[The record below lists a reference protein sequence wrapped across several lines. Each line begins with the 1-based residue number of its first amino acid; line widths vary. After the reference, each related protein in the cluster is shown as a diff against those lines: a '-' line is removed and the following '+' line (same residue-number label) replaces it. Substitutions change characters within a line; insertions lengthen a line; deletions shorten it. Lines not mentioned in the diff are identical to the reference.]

1 MNFDF
6 SDEQKQMRDE
16 ARKFLSEKCPPK
28 AVRAVLDG
36 KEPYDRELWKGLAE
50 MGFLGVAIP
59 EEFGGAGA
67 GHLELCVIAEEMGRA
82 LAPVPFSSTVYLAAE
97 ALLIAGSA
105 AQKQKWLPKIATGE
119 AIGTLALF
127 EGKGNPSPQGIK
139 LAASGG
145 TLNGVK
151 KPVPDGAIADLAIVA
166 ARTGS
171 SGRDSDISLFLVDM
185 KAGGVEA
192 GVSGKPLTN
201 LDPTRG
207 QAELTFKDCKAEP
220 LGAAGEGWSII
231 SQVLDRAAVLIAF
244 EQVGGADRALE
255 MGRDYA
261 LDRIAFGRPIGSF
274 QAVKHMLA
282 DMYVSATLAR
292 SNCYYGAWALS
303 TNAGELPEA
312 AAAARISATQ
322 AFQHCAKNNIQVH
335 GGMGFT
341 WEFDCHMYYRRAN
354 VLALG
359 LGSLSYWEDAL
370 IDRMRKKNS
379 A

>member
-16 ARKFLSEKCPPK
+16 ARKFLSEQCPPK
-28 AVRAVLDG
+28 AVREVLDG
-36 KEPYDRELWKGLAE
+36 KAPYDKSLWKGLAE
-50 MGFLGVAIP
+50 MGFLGIAIP
-59 EEFGGAGA
+59 EQFGGAGA

-82 LAPVPFSSTVYLAAE
+82 LAPVPFSSTLYLAAE
-97 ALLIAGSA
+97 ALLIAGSD
-105 AQKQKWLPKIATGE
+105 AQKQKWLPKIASGD

-127 EGKGNPSPQGIK
+127 EGKGNPSPK
-139 LAASGG
+139 AVKVTANGG
-145 TLNGVK
+145 VLNGVK
-151 KPVPDGAIADLAIVA
+151 KPVADGAIADFAVVA

-171 SGRDSDISLFLVDM
+171 SGRESDISLFIVDL
-185 KAGGVEA
+185 KAAGVE
-192 GVSGKPLTN
+192 VKSLTN
-201 LDPTRG
+201 IDLTRG
-207 QAELTFKDCKAEP
+207 QAEITFRNAKAEP
-220 LGAAGEGWSII
+220 LGAAGEGWSVIT
-231 SQVLDRAAVLIAF
+231 QVLDRAAVLTAF

-354 VLALG
+354 AVALG

-370 IDRMRKKNS
+370 IDRMRKKN
-379 A
+379 AA

>member
-6 SDEQKQMRDE
+6 SDEQKQLRDE
-16 ARKFLSEKCPPK
+16 ARKFLAEKCSPK
-28 AVRAVLDG
+28 AVRVVLDG
-36 KEPYDRELWKGLAE
+36 KEPYDRELWKGLAD

-97 ALLIAGSA
+97 ALLIAGSD
-105 AQKQKWLPKIATGE
+105 AQKQKWLPAIASGK

-127 EGKGNPSPQGIK
+127 EGKGNPSPQAIK
-139 LAASGG
+139 LDASGG
-145 TLNGVK
+145 SLNGVK
-151 KPVPDGAIADLAIVA
+151 KPVADGAVADFAIVA

-171 SGRDSDISLFLVDM
+171 SGRDSDISLFIVDM
-185 KAGGVEA
+185 KGSGVEA
-192 GVSGKPLTN
+192 RDLTN

-207 QAELTFKDCKAEP
+207 QAELTFRNCKAEP
-220 LGAAGEGWSII
+220 LGATGEGWSIL

-244 EQVGGADRALE
+244 EQVGGSDRALE

-282 DMYVSATLAR
+282 DMYVA
-292 SNCYYGAWALS
+292 
-303 TNAGELPEA
+303 
-312 AAAARISATQ
+312 
-322 AFQHCAKNNIQVH
+322 
-335 GGMGFT
+335 
-341 WEFDCHMYYRRAN
+341 
-354 VLALG
+354 
-359 LGSLSYWEDAL
+359 
-370 IDRMRKKNS
+370 
-379 A
+379 

>member
-6 SDEQKQMRDE
+6 SDDQKQLRDE
-16 ARKFLSEKCPPK
+16 ARKYLAEHSSPK
-28 AVRAVLDG
+28 AVREVLDG
-36 KEPYDRELWKGLAE
+36 KAPYDKELWKGLAE

-59 EEFGGAGA
+59 ESYGGAGA
-67 GHLELCVIAEEMGRA
+67 GHLELCVVAEEMGRA

-97 ALLIAGSA
+97 ALMLAGNDG
-105 AQKQKWLPKIATGE
+105 QKQKWLPKIASGE
-119 AIGTLALF
+119 AIDTLALF
-127 EGKGNPSPQGIK
+127 EGKGNPSPQAIK
-139 LAASGG
+139 LSASGG
-145 TLNGVK
+145 SLNGVK
-151 KPVPDGAIADLAIVA
+151 KPVPDGAIADFVIGAG
-166 ARTGS
+166 RTGS
-171 SGRDSDISLFLVDM
+171 SGRDTDVSLFLVDM
-185 KAGGVEA
+185 KSEGVEA
-192 GVSGKPLTN
+192 RTLTN
-201 LDPTRG
+201 IDPSRG
-207 QAELTFKDCKAEP
+207 QAELSFANCKAEP
-220 LGAAGEGWSII
+220 LGAPSEGWSIL
-231 SQVLDRAAVLIAF
+231 SQVLDRAAVLMAF

-303 TNAGELPEA
+303 TNASELPEA

-322 AFQHCAKNNIQVH
+322 AFQHCSKNNIQVH

-341 WEFDCHMYYRRAN
+341 WEFDCHLYYRRSNAT
-354 VLALG
+354 ALS

-370 IDRMRKKNS
+370 IDRMRKRN
-379 A
+379 AA

>member
-6 SDEQKQMRDE
+6 SDDQKQLRDQ
-16 ARKFLSEKCPPK
+16 ARKFLAEKCPPK

-36 KEPYDRELWKGLAE
+36 KAPYDKELWKGLAD

-97 ALLIAGSA
+97 ALLIAGSD
-105 AQKQKWLPKIATGE
+105 AQKKKWLPKIAAGD

-127 EGKGNPSPQGIK
+127 EGTGNPSPKAIK
-139 LAASGG
+139 LSADSGV
-145 TLNGVK
+145 LNGTK
-151 KPVPDGAIADLAIVA
+151 KPVADGAIADFAVVA

-171 SGRDSDISLFLVDM
+171 SGRESDISLFVVDM
-185 KAGGVEA
+185 KGGGVE
-192 GVSGKPLTN
+192 VKELTN

-207 QAELTFKDCKAEP
+207 QAEVTFRNCKAEP
-220 LGAAGEGWSII
+220 LGAAGEGWSIL
-231 SQVLDRAAVLIAF
+231 SQVLDRAAVLTAF

-261 LDRIAFGRPIGSF
+261 LDRIAFGQPIGSF

-354 VLALG
+354 AVALG

-370 IDRMRKKNS
+370 IDCMRKKN
-379 A
+379 AA

>member
-16 ARKFLSEKCPPK
+16 ARKFLSEQCPPK
-28 AVRAVLDG
+28 AVREVLDG
-36 KEPYDRELWKGLAE
+36 KAPYDKALWKGLAE

-59 EEFGGAGA
+59 EQFGGAGA

-97 ALLIAGSA
+97 AILIAGSD
-105 AQKQKWLPKIATGE
+105 AQKQKWLPKIAAGE

-127 EGKGNPSPQGIK
+127 EGKGNPSPKSIK
-139 LAASGG
+139 VTANGG
-145 TLNGVK
+145 VLNGVK
-151 KPVPDGAIADLAIVA
+151 KPVPDGAIADFAVVA

-171 SGRDSDISLFLVDM
+171 SGRESDISLFIVDL
-185 KAGGVEA
+185 KAGGVEIK
-192 GVSGKPLTN
+192 SLTN
-201 LDPTRG
+201 IDLTRG
-207 QAELTFKDCKAEP
+207 QAEFTFKDAKAEP
-220 LGAAGEGWSII
+220 LGAAGEGWSVIT
-231 SQVLDRAAVLIAF
+231 QVLDRAAVLTAF

-354 VLALG
+354 AVALG

-370 IDRMRKKNS
+370 IDRMRKKN
-379 A
+379 AA

>member
-16 ARKFLSEKCPPK
+16 ARKFLAEKCPPK
-28 AVRAVLDG
+28 AVREVLDG
-36 KEPYDRELWKGLAE
+36 KAAYDKRLWQGLAE

-59 EEFGGAGA
+59 EAYGGAGA

-97 ALLIAGSA
+97 ALLLAGSE
-105 AQKQKWLPKIATGE
+105 AQQRKWLPAIAAGE

-127 EGKGNPSPQGIK
+127 EGKGNPSPQAVK
-139 LAASGG
+139 LNASGG
-145 TLNGVK
+145 MLNGVK
-151 KPVPDGAIADLAIVA
+151 KPVPDGAIADFAIVA

-171 SGRDSDISLFLVDM
+171 SGRETEVSLFLVDL

-192 GVSGKPLTN
+192 KALASV
-201 LDPTRG
+201 DPTRG
-207 QAELTFKDCKAEP
+207 QAELTFTNCRAEP
-220 LGAAGEGWSII
+220 LGSADEGWSIV
-231 SQVLDRAAVLIAF
+231 SRVLDRAAVLIAF

-303 TNAGELPEA
+303 TNASELPEA
-312 AAAARISATQ
+312 AASARISATQ

-341 WEFDCHMYYRRAN
+341 WEFDCHLYYRRSN
-354 VLALG
+354 
-359 LGSLSYWEDAL
+359 
-370 IDRMRKKNS
+370 
-379 A
+379 

>member
-16 ARKFLSEKCPPK
+16 ARKFLSEQCPPK
-28 AVRAVLDG
+28 AVREVLDG
-36 KEPYDRELWKGLAE
+36 KAPYDKALWKGLAE

-59 EEFGGAGA
+59 EQFGGAGA

-97 ALLIAGSA
+97 AILIAGSD
-105 AQKQKWLPKIATGE
+105 AQKQKWLPKIAAGE

-127 EGKGNPSPQGIK
+127 EGKGNPSPKAIK
-139 LAASGG
+139 VTANGG
-145 TLNGVK
+145 VLNGVK
-151 KPVPDGAIADLAIVA
+151 KPVSDGAIADFAVVA

-171 SGRDSDISLFLVDM
+171 SGRESDISLFIVDL
-185 KAGGVEA
+185 KAGGVE
-192 GVSGKPLTN
+192 VKSLTN
-201 LDPTRG
+201 IDLTRG
-207 QAELTFKDCKAEP
+207 QAEFSFKDAKAEP
-220 LGAAGEGWSII
+220 LGAVGEGWSVIT
-231 SQVLDRAAVLIAF
+231 QVLDRAAVLTAF

-354 VLALG
+354 AAALG

-370 IDRMRKKNS
+370 IDRMRKKN
-379 A
+379 AA

>member
-6 SDEQKQMRDE
+6 SDDQKQLRDE
-16 ARKFLSEKCPPK
+16 ARRFLTEKCPPK
-28 AVRAVLDG
+28 AVREVIDG
-36 KEPYDRELWKGLAE
+36 KATYDRELWKGLAD

-59 EEFGGAGA
+59 EAFGGSGA

-97 ALLIAGSA
+97 ALMLAGSD
-105 AQKQKWLPKIATGE
+105 AQKQKWLPAIASG
-119 AIGTLALF
+119 AAVGTLALF
-127 EGKGNPSPQGIK
+127 EGSGNPSPGAIK
-139 LAASGG
+139 LTASNG
-145 TLNGVK
+145 TLNGIK
-151 KPVPDGAIADLAIVA
+151 KPVPDGAVADFAIVA
-166 ARTGS
+166 ARTAS
-171 SGRDSDISLFLVDM
+171 TGRETDISLFLVDLTSE
-185 KAGGVEA
+185 GVEA
-192 GVSGKPLTN
+192 KALTN
-201 LDPTRG
+201 IDPSRG
-207 QAELTFKDCKAEP
+207 QAEISFKNVKAEL
-220 LGAAGEGWSII
+220 LGPANEGWSILTR
-231 SQVLDRAAVLIAF
+231 VLDRAAVLIAF

-261 LDRIAFGRPIGSF
+261 LDRIAFGRQIGSF

-303 TNAGELPEA
+303 TNASELPEA

-341 WEFDCHMYYRRAN
+341 WEFDCHLYYRRSNA
-354 VLALG
+354 LALG

-370 IDRMRKKNS
+370 IDRMRQRN
-379 A
+379 AAA

>member
-1 MNFDF
+1 
-6 SDEQKQMRDE
+6 
-16 ARKFLSEKCPPK
+16 
-28 AVRAVLDG
+28 
-36 KEPYDRELWKGLAE
+36 
-50 MGFLGVAIP
+50 
-59 EEFGGAGA
+59 
-67 GHLELCVIAEEMGRA
+67 VIAEEMGRA

-97 ALLIAGSA
+97 ALLVAGSE
-105 AQKQKWLPKIATGE
+105 AQKQKWLPVIASGD

-127 EGKGNPSPQGIK
+127 EGKGNPQPEAIK

-145 TLNGVK
+145 KLDGVK
-151 KPVPDGAIADLAIVA
+151 KPVADGAIADFAVVA

-171 SGRDSDISLFLVDM
+171 TGRETDISLFLVDM

-192 GVSGKPLTN
+192 RALAN
-201 LDPTRG
+201 IDPSRN
-207 QAELTFKDCKAEP
+207 QAEVVFKNCKAEP

-231 SQVLDRAAVLIAF
+231 SQVLDRAAVLLAF
-244 EQVGGADRALE
+244 EQVGGADRAIE

-274 QAVKHMLA
+274 QAIKHMLA

-303 TNAGELPEA
+303 TNAAELPEA

-322 AFQHCAKNNIQVH
+322 AFAHCAKNNIQVH

-341 WEFDCHMYYRRAN
+341 WEFDCHLYYRRAN
-354 VLALG
+354 ATALS

-370 IDRMRKKNS
+370 IDRMRKRN
-379 A
+379 AA

>member
-6 SDEQKQMRDE
+6 SDEQKQLRDE
-16 ARKFLSEKCPPK
+16 ARRFLAKQCPPS

-36 KEPYDRELWKGLAE
+36 NASYDRDLWKGLAD

-59 EEFGGAGA
+59 EQFGGVGA
-67 GHLELCVIAEEMGRA
+67 GHLELCVIAEEIGRA

-97 ALLIAGSA
+97 AILLAGSD
-105 AQKQKWLPKIATGE
+105 AQKGKWLPAIASGS

-127 EGKGNPSPQGIK
+127 EGKGNPSPDAIK
-139 LAASGG
+139 LAASNG

-151 KPVPDGAIADLAIVA
+151 KPVPDGAIADFAVVA
-166 ARTGS
+166 ARTAS
-171 SGRDSDISLFLVDM
+171 SGRETDISLFLVDLT
-185 KAGGVEA
+185 GEGVEA
-192 GVSGKPLTN
+192 KALTN
-201 LDPTRG
+201 VDPSRG
-207 QAELTFKDCKAEP
+207 QAEITFRNCKAEP
-220 LGAAGEGWSII
+220 LGAAGEGWSILT
-231 SQVLDRAAVLIAF
+231 QVFDRAAVLVAF

-303 TNAGELPEA
+303 TDASELPEA
-312 AAAARISATQ
+312 AASARISATQ

-341 WEFDCHMYYRRAN
+341 WEFDCHLYYRRAN
-354 VLALG
+354 ALALG
-359 LGSLSYWEDAL
+359 LGSLSYWEDVL
-370 IDRMRKKNS
+370 IDRMRKRN
-379 A
+379 AA

>member
-16 ARKFLSEKCPPK
+16 ARKYLAEQCPPK
-28 AVRAVLDG
+28 AVREVLDG
-36 KEPYDRELWKGLAE
+36 KVPYDKALWKGLAE

-59 EEFGGAGA
+59 EKFGGAGA

-97 ALLIAGSA
+97 AILIAGSDM
-105 AQKQKWLPKIATGE
+105 QKQKWLPKIASGD

-127 EGKGNPSPQGIK
+127 EGKGNPSPK
-139 LAASGG
+139 AVKVTANGG
-145 TLNGVK
+145 VLNGVK
-151 KPVPDGAIADLAIVA
+151 KPVADGAIADFAVVA
-166 ARTGS
+166 ARAGS
-171 SGRDSDISLFLVDM
+171 SGRESDISLFIVDL
-185 KAGGVEA
+185 KAGGVA
-192 GVSGKPLTN
+192 VKSLTN
-201 LDPTRG
+201 IDLTRG
-207 QAELTFKDCKAEP
+207 QAEITFKDAKAEP
-220 LGAAGEGWSII
+220 LGAAGEGWSVIT
-231 SQVLDRAAVLIAF
+231 QVLDRAAVLMAF

-354 VLALG
+354 AVALG

-370 IDRMRKKNS
+370 IDRMRKKN
-379 A
+379 AA

>member
-16 ARKFLSEKCPPK
+16 ARKFLSEQCPPK
-28 AVRAVLDG
+28 AVREVLDG
-36 KEPYDRELWKGLAE
+36 KAPYDKSLWKGLAE
-50 MGFLGVAIP
+50 MGFLGITIP
-59 EEFGGAGA
+59 EQFGGAGA

-97 ALLIAGSA
+97 ALLIAGSD
-105 AQKQKWLPKIATGE
+105 AQKQKWLPKIASGD

-127 EGKGNPSPQGIK
+127 EGKGNPSPK
-139 LAASGG
+139 AVKVTANGG
-145 TLNGVK
+145 VLNGVK
-151 KPVPDGAIADLAIVA
+151 KPVADGAIADFAVVA

-171 SGRDSDISLFLVDM
+171 SGRESDISLFIVDL
-185 KAGGVEA
+185 KAAGVE
-192 GVSGKPLTN
+192 VKSLTN
-201 LDPTRG
+201 IDLTRG
-207 QAELTFKDCKAEP
+207 QAEITFRNAKAEP
-220 LGAAGEGWSII
+220 LGAAGEGWSVIT
-231 SQVLDRAAVLIAF
+231 QVLDRAAVLTAF

-354 VLALG
+354 AVALG

-370 IDRMRKKNS
+370 IDRMRKKN
-379 A
+379 AA

>member
-6 SDEQKQMRDE
+6 SDDQKQLRDQ
-16 ARKFLSEKCPPK
+16 ARKFLAEKCPPK
-28 AVRAVLDG
+28 AVRVVLDG
-36 KEPYDRELWKGLAE
+36 KESYDRELWKGLAE

-82 LAPVPFSSTVYLAAE
+82 LAPVPFSSTVYLAVE
-97 ALLIAGSA
+97 ALMLAGSE
-105 AQKQKWLPKIATGE
+105 AQKRKWLPKIASGE

-127 EGKGNPSPQGIK
+127 EGAGNPSSKAIK
-139 LAASGG
+139 LEASDGV
-145 TLNGVK
+145 LNGSK
-151 KPVPDGAIADLAIVA
+151 KPVADGAIADFVVVA
-166 ARTGS
+166 ARTAS
-171 SGRDSDISLFLVDM
+171 TGRDSDVSLFLVDV
-185 KAGGVEA
+185 KAGGIEA
-192 GVSGKPLTN
+192 KSLTN

-207 QAELTFKDCKAEP
+207 QAELTFSGCKAEP
-220 LGAAGEGWSII
+220 LGTPGEGWSLVT
-231 SQVLDRAAVLIAF
+231 QLLDRAAVLIAF
-244 EQVGGADRALE
+244 EQVGGADRTLE

-303 TNAGELPEA
+303 TNAPELPEA
-312 AAAARISATQ
+312 AASARISATQ

-354 VLALG
+354 ALALS
-359 LGSLSYWEDAL
+359 LGSLSYWEDQL
-370 IDRMRKKNS
+370 IERMRKRN
-379 A
+379 AA

>member
-16 ARKFLSEKCPPK
+16 ARKFLAEQCPPK
-28 AVRAVLDG
+28 AVREVLDG
-36 KEPYDRELWKGLAE
+36 KAPYDKPLWKGLAE

-59 EEFGGAGA
+59 EQFGGAGA
-67 GHLELCVIAEEMGRA
+67 GHLELCVIAEEIGRA

-97 ALLIAGSA
+97 AILIAGSD
-105 AQKQKWLPKIATGE
+105 AQKQKWLPKIASGD

-127 EGKGNPSPQGIK
+127 EGHGNPSPK
-139 LAASGG
+139 AVKVTANGG
-145 TLNGVK
+145 VLNGVK
-151 KPVPDGAIADLAIVA
+151 KPVADGAIADFAVVA
-166 ARTGS
+166 ARTGA
-171 SGRDSDISLFLVDM
+171 SGRESDISLFIVDL
-185 KAGGVEA
+185 KAGGVE
-192 GVSGKPLTN
+192 VTPLSN
-201 LDPTRG
+201 IDLTRG
-207 QAELTFKDCKAEP
+207 QAEITFKDAKAEP
-220 LGAAGEGWSII
+220 LGAAGEGWGVIT
-231 SQVLDRAAVLIAF
+231 QVLDRAAVLMAF

-354 VLALG
+354 AVAVG

-370 IDRMRKKNS
+370 IDRMRKKN
-379 A
+379 AA

>member
-16 ARKFLSEKCPPK
+16 ARKFLAEKCPPK
-28 AVRAVLDG
+28 AVREVLDG
-36 KEPYDRELWKGLAE
+36 KAAYDKALWKGLAE

-59 EEFGGAGA
+59 EQFGGAGA

-97 ALLIAGSA
+97 AILIAGSD
-105 AQKQKWLPKIATGE
+105 AQKQKWLPKIASGE

-127 EGKGNPSPQGIK
+127 EGKGNPSPKAIK
-139 LAASGG
+139 LAANGG
-145 TLNGVK
+145 VLNGIK
-151 KPVPDGAIADLAIVA
+151 KPVPDGAIADFAVVA

-171 SGRDSDISLFLVDM
+171 SGRESDISLFIVDL
-185 KAGGVEA
+185 KAGGAEVK
-192 GVSGKPLTN
+192 SLTN
-201 LDPTRG
+201 IDLTRG
-207 QAELTFKDCKAEP
+207 QAEITFKDAKAEP
-220 LGAAGEGWSII
+220 LGAAGDGWGVIT
-231 SQVLDRAAVLIAF
+231 QVLDRAAVLMAF

-282 DMYVSATLAR
+282 DMYVAATLAR

-354 VLALG
+354 AVALG

-370 IDRMRKKNS
+370 IDRMRKKN
-379 A
+379 AA

>member
-6 SDEQKQMRDE
+6 SDDQKQMRDA
-16 ARKFLSEKCPPK
+16 ARKFLAEKCPPK

-36 KEPYDRELWKGLAE
+36 KAPYDKELWNGLAE

-97 ALLIAGSA
+97 ALMIAGSE
-105 AQKQKWLPKIATGE
+105 AQKQKWLPKIASGE

-127 EGKGNPSPQGIK
+127 EGKGNPSPKAIK
-139 LAASGG
+139 CVASGG

-151 KPVPDGAIADLAIVA
+151 KPVADGAIADFAVVA
-166 ARTGS
+166 VRTGS
-171 SGRDSDISLFLVDM
+171 TGRDSDISLFIVDLRD
-185 KAGGVEA
+185 GGVEI
-192 GVSGKPLTN
+192 KELTN
-201 LDPTRG
+201 VDPTRG
-207 QAELTFKDCKAEP
+207 QAELTFKNVMGEP
-220 LGAAGEGWSII
+220 LGAAGDGWSILT
-231 SQVLDRAAVLIAF
+231 QVLDRAAVLVAF

-292 SNCYYGAWALS
+292 SNSYYGAWALS
-303 TNAGELPEA
+303 TNASELPEA
-312 AAAARISATQ
+312 AASARISATQ

-354 VLALG
+354 AVALG
-359 LGSLSYWEDAL
+359 LGSLSYWEDQL
-370 IDRMRKKNS
+370 IDRMRKKN
-379 A
+379 AA

>member
-6 SDEQKQMRDE
+6 SDDQKQLRDQ
-16 ARKFLSEKCPPK
+16 ARKFLTEKCSSK
-28 AVRAVLDG
+28 AVRTVLDG
-36 KEPYDRELWKGLAE
+36 KAPYDRELWKGLAE

-82 LAPVPFSSTVYLAAE
+82 NAPVPFSSTVYLAAE
-97 ALLIAGSA
+97 ALLIAGSD
-105 AQKQKWLPKIATGE
+105 AQKKKWLPAVASGE

-127 EGKGNPSPQGIK
+127 EGKGNPSPDNVK
-139 LAASGG
+139 LTASGG
-145 TLNGVK
+145 ALNGVK
-151 KPVPDGAIADLAIVA
+151 KPVPDGAIADFAVVA

-171 SGRDSDISLFLVDM
+171 SGRDSDISLFLVDL

-192 GVSGKPLTN
+192 KSLTN

-207 QAELTFKDCKAEP
+207 QAELTFNNCKAEP
-220 LGAAGEGWSII
+220 LGAAGEGWSILT
-231 SQVLDRAAVLIAF
+231 QVLDRAAVLIAF

-274 QAVKHMLA
+274 QAIKHMLA

-292 SNCYYGAWALS
+292 SNSYYGAWALS
-303 TNAGELPEA
+303 TNAAELPEA

-354 VLALG
+354 TLALT
-359 LGSLSYWEDAL
+359 LGSLSYWEDQL
-370 IDRMRKKNS
+370 IDRMRKKN
-379 A
+379 AA

>member
-6 SDEQKQMRDE
+6 SDEQKQMRDA
-16 ARKFLSEKCPPK
+16 ARKFLAEKCSPK
-28 AVRAVLDG
+28 AVRTVLDG
-36 KEPYDRELWKGLAE
+36 KEPYDCELWKGLAE

-67 GHLELCVIAEEMGRA
+67 GHLELCVIAEEMGRE

-97 ALLIAGSA
+97 AILLAGSE
-105 AQKQKWLPKIATGE
+105 AQKQKWLPLIASG
-119 AIGTLALF
+119 AAVGTLALF
-127 EGKGNPSPQGIK
+127 EGKGNPSPQAIK
-139 LAASGG
+139 LSASGG
-145 TLNGVK
+145 SLNGVK
-151 KPVPDGAIADLAIVA
+151 KPVPDGTIADFAIVA

-171 SGRDSDISLFLVDM
+171 TGRETDISLFLVDM
-185 KAGGVEA
+185 KEGVEA
-192 GVSGKPLTN
+192 RALTN
-201 LDPTRG
+201 VDPSRG
-207 QAELTFKDCKAEP
+207 QAELTFKNCKAEP
-220 LGAAGEGWSII
+220 LGAANEGWSIV
-231 SQVLDRAAVLIAF
+231 SQVLDRAAVLMAF

-322 AFQHCAKNNIQVH
+322 AFQHCSKNNIQVH

-341 WEFDCHMYYRRAN
+341 WEFDCHLYYRRSNAM
-354 VLALG
+354 ALS

-370 IDRMRKKNS
+370 IDRMRKRN
-379 A
+379 AA

>member
-6 SDEQKQMRDE
+6 SDEQKQLRDE
-16 ARKFLSEKCPPK
+16 ARKFLSEQCPPK

-36 KEPYDRELWKGLAE
+36 KLAYDKGLWKGLAE

-59 EEFGGAGA
+59 ESYGGTGA

-97 ALLIAGSA
+97 ALLLAGTE
-105 AQKQKWLPKIATGE
+105 AQKQKWLPAIARGD

-127 EGKGNPSPQGIK
+127 EGKGNPRQEAIK
-139 LAASGG
+139 LSASGG
-145 TLNGVK
+145 TLNGIK
-151 KPVPDGAIADLAIVA
+151 KPVPDGAIADFAIVV

-171 SGRDSDISLFLVDM
+171 SGRETDISLFLVDL
-185 KAGGVEA
+185 KSEGVEA
-192 GVSGKPLTN
+192 RDLTN
-201 LDPTRG
+201 LDPTHG
-207 QAELTFKDCKAEP
+207 QAELTFKNCKAEP
-220 LGAAGEGWSII
+220 LGRANEGWSII
-231 SQVLDRAAVLIAF
+231 TQVLDRAAILTAF

-303 TNAGELPEA
+303 TNASELPEA
-312 AAAARISATQ
+312 AAAARIRATQ

-354 VLALG
+354 ATALG

-370 IDRMRKKNS
+370 IERMRKKN
-379 A
+379 AA

>member
-6 SDEQKQMRDE
+6 SDDQKQLRDQ
-16 ARKFLSEKCPPK
+16 ARKFLAEKCPPK
-28 AVRAVLDG
+28 AVRVVLDG
-36 KEPYDRELWKGLAE
+36 KEAYDRALWKGFAE

-59 EEFGGAGA
+59 EEYGGAGA
-67 GHLELCVIAEEMGRA
+67 GHLELCVIAEEVGRA

-97 ALLIAGSA
+97 ALMLAGSD
-105 AQKQKWLPKIATGE
+105 AQKQAWLPKIASGE
-119 AIGTLALF
+119 TIGTLALF
-127 EGKGNPSPQGIK
+127 EGTGNPSPKAIK
-139 LAASGG
+139 LAAANGV
-145 TLNGVK
+145 LNGTK
-151 KPVPDGAIADLAIVA
+151 KPVADGAIADLIIVA
-166 ARTGS
+166 ARTAS
-171 SGRDSDISLFLVDM
+171 TGRDSDISLFLVDA

-192 GVSGKPLTN
+192 KALTN

-207 QAELTFKDCKAEP
+207 QAELTFANCKAEP

-231 SQVLDRAAVLIAF
+231 SQVLDRAAVLTAF
-244 EQVGGADRALE
+244 EQVGGSDRALE

-292 SNCYYGAWALS
+292 SNAYYGAWALS
-303 TNAGELPEA
+303 TNAPELPEA
-312 AAAARISATQ
+312 AASARISATQ
-322 AFQHCAKNNIQVH
+322 AYQHCGKNNIQVH

-354 VLALG
+354 ALALG
-359 LGSLSYWEDAL
+359 LGSLSYWEDQL
-370 IDRMRKKNS
+370 IDRMRKRN
-379 A
+379 AA

>member
-6 SDEQKQMRDE
+6 SDDQKQLRDQ
-16 ARKFLSEKCPPK
+16 ARKFLTEKCPPK

-36 KEPYDRELWKGLAE
+36 KAPYDRELWKGLAG

-97 ALLIAGSA
+97 ALLLAGSD
-105 AQKQKWLPKIATGE
+105 AQKKKWLPKIASGE
-119 AIGTLALF
+119 AVGTLALF
-127 EGKGNPSPQGIK
+127 EGTGNPSPKAIK
-139 LAASGG
+139 LAANGG

-151 KPVPDGAIADLAIVA
+151 KPVPDGAIADFAVVA

-171 SGRDSDISLFLVDM
+171 SGRESDISLFLVDL
-185 KAGGVEA
+185 KGEGIAVKE
-192 GVSGKPLTN
+192 LTN
-201 LDPTRG
+201 VDLTRG
-207 QAELTFKDCKAEP
+207 QAEITLKNCKAEA
-220 LGAAGEGWSII
+220 LGNAGEGWGILM
-231 SQVLDRAAVLIAF
+231 QLLDRAAVLTAF

-354 VLALG
+354 AVALG

-370 IDRMRKKNS
+370 IDRMRKKN
-379 A
+379 AA